1 VTRHRGLRFVV
12 TGGAVVVAVTLVAAL
27 ARASSPG
34 SNGRIF
40 YMSNGSGSYN
50 IWSVNPDGSDP
61 TQLTTQTSNAEGA
74 MRPSVSGDGSKVSYM
89 QFDDV
94 AQTNSS
100 QIWIMNGN
108 GSGQTQLTTTGN
120 NVINFESG
128 MSPNG
133 SQVAFMRVDNN
144 SATTG
149 YDIWI
154 MNANGSNQTQLTN
167 STDDEKS
174 PEFSPDGTKIV
185 YVRASGGANQIWL
198 MNANGTNQHA
208 LLSSPGVQL
217 TGPSF
222 SPDGQKIV
230 YEDSVNGL
238 SVMNADG
245 SSPTAIHNASG
256 QAIMAQDPTWS
267 PDGTKLAFSFFPG
280 SSGQGIFTVPAAGGA
295 NPHQVINLPSDF
307 QSIYP
312 SWAAGPAVMRTLTV
326 SKSGTGDGTVTSSPA
341 GIDCGSTCSAQF
353 ADGSQVTLTAVPAAG
368 STFAGWSG
376 GECSGTGTCPLTL
389 NSDVSVTA
397 GFAHVPPAAPNTK
410 LAKPKIS
417 SKKRMATFR
426 FKAVGTATG
435 FRCSLV
441 HGKGKPKF
449 RPCVSPKVYRHLRP
463 GKYTF
468 QVLALNGTVTDK
480 TPAKK
485 RFTIKR

>member
-1 VTRHRGLRFVV
+1 MRLVV
-12 TGGAVVVAVTLVAAL
+12 TGGAVVAAVAVASAL
-27 ARASSPG
+27 AHASSPG

-108 GSGQTQLTTTGN
+108 GTGQTQLTTTGD

-149 YDIWI
+149 YDVWI

-198 MNANGTNQHA
+198 MNANGTNQHV

-230 YEDSVNGL
+230 YVDSVNGL

-245 SSPTAIHNASG
+245 SNPTAIHNASD

-267 PDGTKLAFSFFPG
+267 PDGTTLAFYLVPSGAG
-280 SSGQGIFTVPAAGGA
+280 SEGIYTVPVAGGS

-307 QSIYP
+307 QSVYP
-312 SWAAGPAVMRTLTV
+312 SWAAGPAVMRTVTV
-326 SKSGTGDGTVTSSPA
+326 SKVGTGAGTVTSSPA

-353 ADGSQVTLTAVPAAG
+353 AEGAQVTLTATPGAG
-368 STFAGWSG
+368 SEFAGWSG
-376 GECSGTGTCPLTL
+376 GGCSGTGTCPLTL
-389 NSDVSVTA
+389 SGDVSVSA
-397 GFAHVPPAAPNTK
+397 QFAHLPPAPPNTK
-410 LAKPKIS
+410 LARPKIS
-417 SKKRMATFR
+417 SKKHTATFK

-441 HGKGKPKF
+441 PNKARPKF
-449 RPCVSPKVYRHLRP
+449 RPCVSPKTYRHLHP

-468 QVLALNGTVTDK
+468 EVLALNGTVTDK

-485 RFTIKR
+485 KFTIH